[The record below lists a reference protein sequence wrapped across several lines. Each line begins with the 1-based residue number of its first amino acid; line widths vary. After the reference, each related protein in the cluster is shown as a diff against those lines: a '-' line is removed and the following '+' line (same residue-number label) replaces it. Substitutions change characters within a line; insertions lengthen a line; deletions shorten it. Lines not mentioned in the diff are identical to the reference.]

1 MNKLDILKEK
11 IKEAKKI
18 VITAHVNPDG
28 DAIGSSLA
36 MWQYL
41 KNKGKDVTIIVPTDF
56 PNFLKW
62 MPNVSE
68 IIIFEKDKENA
79 INISEEADLIFCL
92 DYNEPHRTAKY
103 KDTLNKS
110 KAFKVLIDH
119 HIGEPT
125 WQDLNLSVV
134 GASSTCE
141 LVFDTIVGLENED
154 AIDENIAQCIYSGIL
169 TDTGSF
175 QYSATTAK
183 VHRIAAILL
192 EKKVQPDII
201 HNNII
206 NSYNEDRLKFFG
218 FCISKRLKIIK
229 EKKLAYMFVSKKDI
243 NNYNI
248 GIGGTEGLVN
258 EPMKIEG
265 IDISILFKQDRDKIK
280 ISFRSKKNI
289 DISKF
294 ATDYFDGGGHKNAAG
309 GILKKFT
316 IEEAE
321 KKLLWLIDNNL
332 LKTN

>member
-1 MNKLDILKEK
+1 MDKINVLRNK
-11 IKEAKKI
+11 IKEAKNI
-18 VITAHVNPDG
+18 VISTHVNPDG

-36 MWQYL
+36 LWHYL
-41 KNKGKDVTIIVPTDF
+41 KKIGKDVTVVVPTDF
-56 PNFLKW
+56 PHFLKW

-68 IIIFEKDKENA
+68 IVIYEKDKENA
-79 INISEEADLIFCL
+79 TKISERADLFFCL

-103 KDTLNKS
+103 KDVLNNS
-110 KAFKVLIDH
+110 TAYKVLIDH

-125 WQDLNLSVV
+125 WQDLSFCVV

-141 LVFDTIVGLENED
+141 LIFDTIVSLENED
-154 AIDENIAQCIYSGIL
+154 AIDENIAKCIYSGIL

-183 VHRIAAILL
+183 VHRIAAVLL
-192 EKKVQPDII
+192 ERNVQPDII

-218 FCISKRLKIIK
+218 FCISKRLKIVK
-229 EKKLAYMFVSKKDI
+229 EKNLAYMFISKKDI

-258 EPMKIEG
+258 EPMKIDG

-280 ISFRSKKNI
+280 ISFRSKKDI

-294 ATDYFDGGGHKNAAG
+294 AKTHFDGGGHKNAAG
-309 GILKKFT
+309 GMTKLS
-316 IEEAE
+316 IEQAEA
-321 KKLLWLIDNNL
+321 KLLLLINQI
-332 LKTN
+332 